1 MKNFK
6 NQLRTK
12 GKIVLIPMIIMGVL
26 LSVYIFNRTQNSG
39 SALVYAE
46 DKTYLEASGTVESN
60 SLNITSEVSGN
71 ISESLVS
78 EGDQITQGDV
88 IARIGNTT
96 LTNQQSQAE
105 INVRMAQKK
114 IETLEKNFENLKKQ
128 NSDAV
133 NQAENNYRSVT
144 SEYQK
149 IKDGS
154 SSDQITQAQELLNQA
169 KINRDYLKVTLAD
182 AKDLLDDDRI
192 SQSKYDEIKKNYD
205 VSKAQYNAALSQL
218 KLIKAGPSEA
228 SLAAAKFKMLQAEA
242 GFELAK
248 SNGTLV
254 QDQMEGELEIARI
267 QLEQNQTIVAQTQ
280 VELDKLA
287 IKSPISGTVDSILV
301 KQGEFAQMG
310 KVLAQIND
318 DKNLTIRAYVSEAN
332 IAKVKVGQAVEVY
345 TDADATKAFKGSI
358 LRISSQAEFTPKNIQ
373 TKEERMNTVFEVKIQ
388 VLDPEGSIKAGMP
401 VDIRILVE

>member
-1 MKNFK
+1 MKKFK

-12 GKIVLIPMIIMGVL
+12 GKIVLIPMIILGVL

-60 SLNITSEVSGN
+60 SLNLTSEISGN
-71 ISESLVS
+71 ISESLFA
-78 EGDQITQGDV
+78 EGDQINQGDV

-96 LTNQQSQAE
+96 LTNQQTQSK
-105 INVRMAQKK
+105 INVRMAQLK
-114 IETLEKNFENLKKQ
+114 IETLEKNLENLKKQ
-128 NSDAV
+128 NSAAV

-149 IKDGS
+149 IKEGAS
-154 SSDQITQAQELLNQA
+154 TDQIAQAQELLNQA
-169 KINRDYLKVTLAD
+169 KINRDYLKVTLTD

-218 KLIKAGPSEA
+218 KLLKAGPSEA
-228 SLAAAKFKMLQAEA
+228 SLAAAKFKMLQAES

-248 SNGTLV
+248 SNGTLA

-287 IKSPISGTVDSILV
+287 IKSPISGTVNSILV

-318 DKNLTIRAYVSEAN
+318 EKNLTIRAYVSEAN
-332 IAKVKVGQAVEVY
+332 IAKVKAGQAVDVY
-345 TDADATKAFKGSI
+345 TDADATKAFKGTI
-358 LRISSQAEFTPKNIQ
+358 LRIGSQAEFTPKNIQ

>member
-1 MKNFK
+1 MKKIK

-12 GKIVLIPMIIMGVL
+12 GKIVLIPMIILGVL
-26 LSVYIFNRTQNSG
+26 LSVYIFNGTQNSG

-60 SLNITSEVSGN
+60 SLNLTSEISGN

-105 INVRMAQKK
+105 INVRMAQLK
-114 IETLEKNFENLKKQ
+114 IETLEKNLENLKKQ
-128 NSDAV
+128 NSAAV

-149 IKDGS
+149 IKEGAS
-154 SSDQITQAQELLNQA
+154 TDQIAQAQELLNQA
-169 KINRDYLKVTLAD
+169 KINRDYLKVTLTD

-218 KLIKAGPSEA
+218 KLLKYI
-228 SLAAAKFKMLQAEA
+228 LQIMVKF
-242 GFELAK
+242 
-248 SNGTLV
+248 
-254 QDQMEGELEIARI
+254 
-267 QLEQNQTIVAQTQ
+267 
-280 VELDKLA
+280 
-287 IKSPISGTVDSILV
+287 P
-301 KQGEFAQMG
+301 
-310 KVLAQIND
+310 
-318 DKNLTIRAYVSEAN
+318 Y
-332 IAKVKVGQAVEVY
+332 
-345 TDADATKAFKGSI
+345 
-358 LRISSQAEFTPKNIQ
+358 
-373 TKEERMNTVFEVKIQ
+373 
-388 VLDPEGSIKAGMP
+388 
-401 VDIRILVE
+401 

>member
-1 MKNFK
+1 MKKIK

-12 GKIVLIPMIIMGVL
+12 GKIVLIPMIILGVL
-26 LSVYIFNRTQNSG
+26 LSVYIFNGTQNSG

-60 SLNITSEVSGN
+60 SLNLTSEISGN
-71 ISESLVS
+71 ISESLFA
-78 EGDQITQGDV
+78 EGDQINQGDV

-96 LTNQQSQAE
+96 LTNQQTQSK
-105 INVRMAQKK
+105 INVRMAQLK
-114 IETLEKNFENLKKQ
+114 IETLEKNLENLKKQ
-128 NSDAV
+128 NSAAV

-149 IKDGS
+149 IKEGAS
-154 SSDQITQAQELLNQA
+154 TDQIAQAQELLNQA
-169 KINRDYLKVTLAD
+169 KINRDYLKVTLTD

-218 KLIKAGPSEA
+218 KLLKAGPSEA
-228 SLAAAKFKMLQAEA
+228 SLSAAKFKMLQAES

-248 SNGTLV
+248 SNGTLL
-254 QDQMEGELEIARI
+254 QDQLVGELEIAQI
-267 QLEQNQTIVAQTQ
+267 QLEQNQNILSQTQ
-280 VELDKLA
+280 VEMDKLA
-287 IKSPISGTVDSILV
+287 IKSPISGTVYSILV

-318 DKNLTIRAYVSEAN
+318 DQNLTIRAYVSEAN
-332 IAKVKVGQAVEVY
+332 IAKVKVGQGVEVY
-345 TDADATKAFKGSI
+345 TDADATKAFKGTI

-388 VLDPEGSIKAGMP
+388 VLDPKGSIKAGMP